1 MSYKSYISSIDK
13 TKLKTLNKS
22 SSVLY
27 EEILEEDLKEVF
39 DGWSTEEL
47 TNDLLILFRLIFQS
61 GYVCGKINRK
71 QKNNETNNYNP

>member
-1 MSYKSYISSIDK
+1 MSYKNYISSIDK

-39 DGWSTEEL
+39 GGWSTEEL

-71 QKNNETNNYNP
+71 REQ

>member
-39 DGWSTEEL
+39 GGWSTEEL

-71 QKNNETNNYNP
+71 REQ